1 MVKATV
7 VGDITVDTKKITSG
21 FKSPITSCFRT
32 IAITRTGP
40 PPPFTHTPPF
50 ITTKQYKHCPDSSRN
65 HFFFFTNKMF
75 NLHPFLGPLFF
86 PHSLSPSDPP
96 QCLSYT

>member
-7 VGDITVDTKKITSG
+7 VGDITVHTKKVTSG

-40 PPPFTHTPPF
+40 PPPFTHTPPLHPIISPPF

-65 HFFFFTNKMF
+65 HFFFF
-75 NLHPFLGPLFF
+75 
-86 PHSLSPSDPP
+86 
-96 QCLSYT
+96 YE

>member
-7 VGDITVDTKKITSG
+7 VGDITVHTKKVTSG

-65 HFFFFTNKMF
+65 HFFFF
-75 NLHPFLGPLFF
+75 
-86 PHSLSPSDPP
+86 
-96 QCLSYT
+96 YE